1 MNALAVF
8 NFDLFCS
15 FCHGSFACFIHGCM
29 ARFFWLNPA
38 VDFQSDKDS
47 KEDINKV
54 FALFDDNNT
63 GVITLEHL
71 KRVARE
77 LGEEMS
83 EVRID
88 RIPACFCRSASTRW
102 SPNLCGILHQ
112 RSLLIPPSFHFL
124 HAFVC
129 FLSVVALF
137 SNSYIL
143 SFFHVSCHPPGGVA
157 RDD

>member
-1 MNALAVF
+1 MSA
-8 NFDLFCS
+8 S
-15 FCHGSFACFIHGCM
+15 
-29 ARFFWLNPA
+29 RFSVLNS

-83 EVRID
+83 EVHSLD
-88 RIPACFCRSASTRW
+88 LDSSACVCATAVTGFCSIVVESLVPSASK
-102 SPNLCGILHQ
+102 S
-112 RSLLIPPSFHFL
+112 S
-124 HAFVC
+124 
-129 FLSVVALF
+129 
-137 SNSYIL
+137 
-143 SFFHVSCHPPGGVA
+143 
-157 RDD
+157 